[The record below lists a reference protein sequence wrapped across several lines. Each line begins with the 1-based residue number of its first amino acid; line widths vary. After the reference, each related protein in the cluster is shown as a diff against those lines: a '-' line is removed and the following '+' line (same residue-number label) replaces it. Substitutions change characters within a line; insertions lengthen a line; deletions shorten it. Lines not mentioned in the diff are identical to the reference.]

1 MSPVQ
6 RDSTA
11 GRAYLD
17 LQQMA
22 RRRGRPTQEL
32 LLTYVLERFLF
43 RLSRSAYR
51 DRLVLKGGMLLAVLG
66 SRRPTGDVDLLARAI
81 SNDVAAIADVVRTV
95 LSVTVDDGVTFE
107 ADAMTTQVI
116 RDAALYSG
124 VRLSVPSRIERAKT
138 VLRLDVNVGDPV
150 TPHPVDVEYPALL
163 DHPFHLLGYPLA
175 TVLAEKIVTM
185 IERGAATTR
194 ERDFADLVF
203 LSRRYQIQASEL
215 LAAVNATAEHRQVAL
230 RPLAA
235 LHGSLGDERQQA
247 WFTFVTGAGLEELV
261 PSRYLDAINL
271 VAAFAD
277 PLVGGFVESGH
288 WDPHA
293 GGSVQSPAD
302 RDPE

>member
-17 LQQMA
+17 LQHMA

-43 RLSRSAYR
+43 RLSRSVYR

-66 SRRPTGDVDLLARAI
+66 SRRPTGDVDLLARGI
-81 SNDVAAIADVVRTV
+81 NNDVAAIADVVRTV
-95 LSVTVDDGVTFE
+95 LSVTVDDGVTYE

-124 VRLSVPSRIERAKT
+124 VQLSVPSRIDRAKV

-163 DHPFHLLGYPLA
+163 DRPFHLLGYPLA

-194 ERDFADLVF
+194 ERDFADVVV
-203 LSRRYQIQASEL
+203 LSGRYQIAAFEL
-215 LAAVNATAEHRQVAL
+215 LAAVNATAEHRQDAL

-235 LHGSLGDERQQA
+235 LLGGLGDERQEA
-247 WFTFVTGAGLEELV
+247 WSTFIAGAGLGGLV
-261 PSRYLDAINL
+261 PSGYPDAINL
-271 VAAFAD
+271 VAAFID
-277 PLVGGFVESGH
+277 PLLGGSVKSGH
-288 WDPHA
+288 WDPH
-293 GGSVQSPAD
+293 SVGWVK
-302 RDPE
+302 RLT

>member
-43 RLSRSAYR
+43 RLSRSTYR

-66 SRRPTGDVDLLARAI
+66 SRRPTGDIDLLARAI
-81 SNDVAAIADVVRTV
+81 DNDVAAIADVVRTV
-95 LSVTVDDGVTFE
+95 LSVAIDDGVTYE
-107 ADAMTTQVI
+107 AEAMTTQVI

-124 VRLSVPSRIERAKT
+124 VRLSVPSRIERAKV
-138 VLRLDVNVGDPV
+138 VLRLDVNIGDPV

-163 DHPFHLLGYPLA
+163 DRPFHLLGYPLA

-194 ERDFADLVF
+194 ERDFADVVV
-203 LSRRYQIQASEL
+203 LSQRYQIAASEL

-230 RPLAA
+230 SPLAA
-235 LHGSLGDERQQA
+235 LLGGLGDERQQA
-247 WFTFVTGAGLEELV
+247 WSTFIAGASLEELV
-261 PSRYLDAINL
+261 PSSYPDAINL
-271 VAAFAD
+271 VAAFVD
-277 PLVGGFVESGH
+277 PLLGGSVESGH
-288 WDPHA
+288 WDEH
-293 GGSVQSPAD
+293 SVGWVKGPAD
-302 RDPE
+302 PDPE

>member
-43 RLSRSAYR
+43 RLSRSEYR

-81 SNDVAAIADVVRTV
+81 DNDVVAIADVVRTV
-95 LSVTVDDGVTFE
+95 LSVTVDDGVTYE
-107 ADAMTTQVI
+107 ADEMTAQVI

-124 VRLSVPSRIERAKT
+124 VRLSVPSRIERAKV

-150 TPHPVDVEYPALL
+150 TPPS
-163 DHPFHLLGYPLA
+163 G
-175 TVLAEKIVTM
+175 
-185 IERGAATTR
+185 
-194 ERDFADLVF
+194 
-203 LSRRYQIQASEL
+203 RRR
-215 LAAVNATAEHRQVAL
+215 V
-230 RPLAA
+230 P
-235 LHGSLGDERQQA
+235 G
-247 WFTFVTGAGLEELV
+247 
-261 PSRYLDAINL
+261 PSRPP
-271 VAAFAD
+271 VPFAR
-277 PLVGGFVESGH
+277 VSAGHRTGGKGRH
-288 WDPHA
+288 D
-293 GGSVQSPAD
+293 D
-302 RDPE
+302 RARGCDDT